1 VLVEAGEVCVA
12 WSPAGGVVKAGQRI
26 KGWFVMIMS
35 RPGPLGGLSFRF
47 EPGGPDRPPVFPDAV
62 G

>member
-1 VLVEAGEVCVA
+1 M
-12 WSPAGGVVKAGQRI
+12 KAGQRI